1 MKVAGCFDCCM
12 RTHSEEDGGRR
23 YRPGEREHRARVQKQ
38 EGKTKRRRVSRRQSL
53 KRANRQKQNGELT
66 NLEQLLDRI
75 DKDAVEGN
83 RVSVDAILDAVGR
96 RSFGP
101 LLLVAG
107 LITLTPVIGDIPG
120 VPTFMGVIVLL
131 TAVQLLLR
139 RDHFWLPH
147 WILDRTLPRSKLCK
161 MLKWLRPPARF
172 LDRLTRPR
180 LTIFARGIGSYVI
193 AIACIIVALTMP
205 ATEVVLFSANVVG
218 LVLTLFGLALIARD
232 GLLALLA
239 LGIMSAASAFIVVGL
254 F

>member
-1 MKVAGCFDCCM
+1 M
-12 RTHSEEDGGRR
+12 RTHSEESGRQQQPVDR
-23 YRPGEREHRARVQKQ
+23 GHRARKQ
-38 EGKTKRRRVSRRQSL
+38 EQKTGKQRVSKKQAL
-53 KRANRQKQNGELT
+53 KRANRRKQNGELT
-66 NLEQLLDRI
+66 DLEQLLDRI
-75 DKDAVEGN
+75 DRDAVEGS

-107 LITLTPVIGDIPG
+107 LITLMPVIGDIPG
-120 VPTFMGVIVLL
+120 VPTVMGVIVLL
-131 TAVQLLLR
+131 TAVQLLFR

-147 WILDRTLPRSKLCK
+147 WILNRTLPRSKLCK

-180 LTIFARGIGSYVI
+180 LTVFTRGIGSYVI
-193 AIACIIVALTMP
+193 AVACIAIALTMP
-205 ATEVVLFSANVVG
+205 ATEVVLFTANVVG

-232 GLLALLA
+232 GVVALLA
-239 LGIMSAASAFIVVGL
+239 LGIMAVASGFVVYSL

>member
-1 MKVAGCFDCCM
+1 M
-12 RTHSEEDGGRR
+12 RTHSEEGGRR
-23 YRPGEREHRARVQKQ
+23 HPVDRPRRTGKQ
-38 EGKTKRRRVSRRQSL
+38 ERKAKRIRTSK
-53 KRANRQKQNGELT
+53 KRTSSKRPNREKQNGELI

-107 LITLTPVIGDIPG
+107 LVTLAPIIGDIPG
-120 VPTFMGVIVLL
+120 VPTLMGIIVLL

-147 WILDRTLPRSKLCK
+147 WILNRTLSRSKLCK
-161 MLKWLRPPARF
+161 MLKWLRSPARF

-180 LTIFARGIGSYVI
+180 LTVFARGIGSYVI
-193 AIACIIVALTMP
+193 AVACIVVALTMP

-232 GLLALLA
+232 GVLALIA
-239 LGIMSAASAFIVVGL
+239 LGIMAVASGFVVYGL